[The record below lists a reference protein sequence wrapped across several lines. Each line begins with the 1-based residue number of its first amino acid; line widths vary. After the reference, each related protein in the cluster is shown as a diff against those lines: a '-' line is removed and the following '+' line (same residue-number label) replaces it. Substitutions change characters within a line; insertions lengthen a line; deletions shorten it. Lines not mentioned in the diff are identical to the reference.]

1 MQTLLH
7 SELFHFAVYIGISA
21 FISGM
26 PAPTATSGTAY
37 KWAFSS
43 LNIIAANLTRAT
55 STKLEKSPNFQDA
68 LNTQQAI
75 AGQPPTTVVQP
86 PPVK

>member
-1 MQTLLH
+1 MGSILLH
-7 SELFHFAVYIGISA
+7 SELAHFIIYIAASA

-43 LNIIAANLTRAT
+43 LNIFAANFSRAS
-55 STKLEKSPNFQDA
+55 STTLEKSPNFAAAVQKVC
-68 LNTQQAI
+68 
-75 AGQPPTTVVQP
+75 PPDVPVQP
-86 PPVK
+86 KP